1 MKRIAV
7 SLLLSAV
14 ISTAAFSANPDRVR
28 QYTDYLYSTMILPDS
43 LDYPREFYERNVA
56 LALDMREKMP
66 WGRLVPERE
75 FRNFVLPVRVNN
87 EHLDDAR
94 RVLID
99 SLMPRV
105 AGLGMTEAAL
115 EINHW
120 LHERVTYRPSDS
132 RTSPPLAT
140 LRTSFGR
147 CGEESTLGVAAM
159 RAMGIP
165 ARQVYTPRWAHTDDN
180 HAWVEVWTDGRWHFL
195 GACEPEAVLDLAWFN
210 DPASRGMLMNTT
222 ALGRYDGPEEV
233 LASTPVST
241 QINVTDNYAPV
252 DTARVTV
259 VGRDGKP
266 ADGAQVYFMLYNYA
280 EFYPIAQKTTDST
293 GEARL
298 TTGLGDLV
306 VWAVSPDG
314 RLFGIDK
321 YTVGSKQPLRLAL
334 DKDESWT
341 GTFDFTLVP
350 PRQAKNKVEV
360 PEKLRQAN
368 TRRLAREDSIR
379 NAYMAT
385 FYTPQSA
392 ADFVRSHHLPDS
404 AALYMPQAYGNHAA
418 ISGFLTRAKDPALAI
433 EFLASLSEKDIRD
446 ITPGIL
452 DEFYTDSVPA
462 GYDRGEYVRC
472 VMCPRIYNETLT
484 PYRSSFLREI
494 PESERTAYRNDP
506 QRWIDRIGREIAV
519 ASGET
524 YSKNI
529 HISPEQVYT
538 HRRDI
543 PPLSRDIFA
552 VASLRSFGVPA
563 YLDLVTMTPHYIHNG
578 KDSEIVFSDGL
589 SGESEP
595 LKATL
600 QLEYDKV
607 GRLEDPGYYTHFTLS
622 QIKDGKPQLLNFN
635 EGATWRNT
643 FADGVDM
650 PAGQTMLVSGQR
662 LADGSVMAHASVF
675 TVAEGSHTHQPLIIR
690 QDTTAIQVIGN
701 FNSENLYLDT
711 ASGQR
716 RSLLSSTG
724 RGYYVLALIKP
735 HHEPSSHVLNDL
747 RQHAADFEKWPG
759 KIMLITAGEPSAAG
773 AISSEFPGLPSNAIL
788 GTDVS
793 GTIAGELQPFGSG
806 YPIVIIADTFNRVVF
821 ASEGYTIGI
830 AQKLLDVL
838 KAAEGDQK

>member
-7 SLLLSAV
+7 SMLLSAV
-14 ISTAAFSANPDRVR
+14 ISTAAFSANPDQVR

-94 RVLID
+94 QVLID

-266 ADGAQVYFMLYNYA
+266 AEGAQLYFMLYNYA

-314 RLFGIDK
+314 RLIGFDK

-360 PEKLRQAN
+360 PEELRLAN
-368 TRRLAREDSIR
+368 SRRLAREDSIR

-404 AALYMPQAYGNHAA
+404 ADLYLPQAYGNHAA

-484 PYRSSFLREI
+484 PYRSFFLREI
-494 PESERTAYRNDP
+494 PESERTAYRNYP

-563 YLDLVTMTPHYIHNG
+563 YLDLVTMTPHYIHQG
-578 KDSEIVFSDGL
+578 KDTEIVFSDGL

-607 GRLEDPGYYTHFTLS
+607 GRLDDPGYYTHFTLS

-793 GTIAGELQPFGSG
+793 GVIAGELQPFGDG

-838 KAAEGDQK
+838 KAAEGDQR